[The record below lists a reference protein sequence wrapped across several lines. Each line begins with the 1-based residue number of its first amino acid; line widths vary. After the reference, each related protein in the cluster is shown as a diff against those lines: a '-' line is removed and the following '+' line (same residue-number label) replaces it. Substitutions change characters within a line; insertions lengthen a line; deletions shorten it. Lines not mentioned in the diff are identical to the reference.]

1 MRRSALFSSVLVSLV
16 VVVGAVAI
24 NPAGAN
30 TAPPA
35 GARAAAAQEATLQ
48 QKDSIFRLYQAYF
61 LRAPDAG
68 GWAHWANTYVKGGSL
83 VNISNVFAGSSEFK
97 NRYGELSNAGFINL
111 IYKNVFYRQADPP
124 GARYW
129 TSVLDGGRSRG
140 LVMIG
145 FSESPEFIK
154 LTATLP
160 PK

>member
-1 MRRSALFSSVLVSLV
+1 MRRSNLFSSLLISLV
-16 VVVGAVAI
+16 VVVGAVAVS
-24 NPAGAN
+24 PAGAT
-30 TAPPA
+30 TANQA
-35 GARAAAAQEATLQ
+35 GRRAAAPEATLQ

-68 GWAHWANTYVKGGSL
+68 GWTHWANTYVKGGSL
-83 VNISNVFAGSSEFK
+83 AKISNVFAGSSEFK
-97 NRYGELSNAGFINL
+97 NRYGDLSNAGFVDL

-124 GARYW
+124 GSRYW